1 MRVRIVF
8 NNDNKGGI
16 VPFYHQYLI
25 SNLIEEVVLELPVK
39 FRTFRSYNFS
49 GLKGQIKVSKE
60 GLQYLSSKVTLV
72 FSCPNQEFI
81 DTFLSG
87 LFKREKIKIGE
98 LNLRPDMVEREPEI
112 SYMEEMKYVC
122 ISPIIVTLPTN
133 SEADTKRFISPFT
146 DEFSD
151 LLYEVTIARMESSGK
166 YESSELSSFYKF
178 QIVPDKEYLAK
189 IKEGDKKFAR
199 IYPVYENGQKLEL
212 RGYTFPF
219 TLYADKKVHEFIFE
233 CGMGALCNR
242 GFGMVDLANHLEKQ
256 KTVPYNFAMII

>member
-8 NNDNKGGI
+8 NNDNKGGT

-25 SNLIEEVVLELPVK
+25 SNLIDEVILDLPGK
-39 FRTFRSYNFS
+39 FKTFKAYNFS
-49 GLKGQIKVSKE
+49 GLKGQIKVGKE

-81 DTFLSG
+81 DTFLSV
-87 LFKREKIKIGE
+87 LFRREKIKIGE
-98 LNLRPDMVEREPEI
+98 LILRPDMVEREQDIDFPE
-112 SYMEEMKYVC
+112 ETKYVC
-122 ISPIIVTLPTN
+122 ISPIIVTAPGGAD
-133 SEADTKRFISPFT
+133 SDTKRFISPFT

-151 LLYEVTIARMESSGK
+151 LLYEMTIARMESSGR
-166 YESSELSSFYKF
+166 YETSELSSFYKF
-178 QIVPDKEYLAK
+178 QIVPDKDYLAK

-219 TLYADKKVHEFIFE
+219 TLYADKKVHHFIFE
-233 CGMGALCNR
+233 NGLGAFCNK

-256 KTVPYNFAMII
+256 KTVAYNFAMII